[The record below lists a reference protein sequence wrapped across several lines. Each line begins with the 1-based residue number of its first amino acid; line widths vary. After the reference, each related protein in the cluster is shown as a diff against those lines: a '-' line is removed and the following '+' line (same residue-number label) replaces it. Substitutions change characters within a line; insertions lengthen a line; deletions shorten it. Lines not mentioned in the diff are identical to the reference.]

1 MLQII
6 KKLQVL
12 LDKKQKRTM
21 AGLMVL
27 MIIGAFLQTA
37 GIGMLVQAVNVVI
50 DPQILEKSGLVR
62 AFYDFLGCGDFR
74 SFSVT
79 VMVLLV
85 VTFVVKNL
93 FLFVQQKL
101 TLAFVYTNQFATSER
116 MMRNYLRRGYEFYLN
131 ADTAVVQRSITSD
144 VNNMYALILAL
155 LQLMSDGVVSLFVVS
170 YCLMTNGVMTV
181 LLAVSLVVLMA
192 LIKGILK
199 PIMYKAGK
207 DNQEYYSGLFKWISQ
222 TVQGIKEVK
231 VIGKEQYFVE
241 EYRKCGSGYVNAV
254 QRYSLYNNIPKLLIE
269 TVCIAVMMGYMI
281 VLTLMGAASENM
293 LEVLST
299 LAAAA
304 FVLLPA
310 VNRINNQINSIAYF
324 EPFFMGV
331 TDNLQDEISDNHVNM
346 AFAADEEEKLP
357 LRHSIELR
365 DIVYAYPDT
374 DKLIFDHA
382 SLTIPIGTS
391 VGIVGTSGA
400 GKSTLVDILLGLLEV
415 KEGRICADGAEVKE
429 RYRNW
434 LKNIGYIPQMIFMLD
449 DTIRRNVA
457 FGVRDDKIDENRVW
471 EVLREAR
478 LDEFVR
484 SLPEGLDTGIGERGI
499 RLSGGQRQRIGIARA
514 LYYDPEVLI
523 LDEATSALDND
534 TEAAIMDSINR
545 LHGRKTLIIIAHRL
559 QTIEKCDLV
568 YRVENGKMVRERG
581 ESSVEERQSARSG
594 HGG

>member
-1 MLQII
+1 MAQILR
-6 KKLQVL
+6 KLNVL
-12 LDKKQKRTM
+12 LDKRQKRAM

-27 MIIGAFLQTA
+27 MVIGAFLQTA
-37 GIGMLVQAVNVVI
+37 GVGLLVQVVSVVI
-50 DPQILEKSGLVR
+50 DPEAVEKSALVR
-62 AFYDFLGCGDFR
+62 AFYDLLGCEDFR

-79 VMVLLV
+79 VMILLA
-85 VTFVVKNL
+85 VTFAVKNS
-93 FLFVQQKL
+93 FLFFQQKL
-101 TLAFVYTNQFATSER
+101 TFSFVYTNQFRTSER
-116 MMRNYLRRGYEFYLN
+116 MMRNFLRRGYEFYLS
-131 ADTAVVQRSITSD
+131 ADTAIVQRNITSD

-155 LQLMSDGVVSLFVVS
+155 LQLLSDGVVSIFVVG

-181 LLAVSLVVLMA
+181 LLAVSLMLLMVLV
-192 LIKGILK
+192 KKVLK
-199 PIMYKAGK
+199 PVMHKAGE
-207 DNQEYYSGLFKWISQ
+207 DNQNYYSSLFKWISQ

-231 VIGKEQYFVE
+231 IICKEQYFVE
-241 EYRKCGSGYVNAV
+241 EYRRCGRGYVNAV
-254 QRYSLYNNIPKLLIE
+254 QRYSLYNNVPKLLIE

-281 VLTLMGAASENM
+281 VLTVTGTSAENM

-331 TDNLQDEISDNHVNM
+331 SDNLQEEIEDGRVDMS
-346 AFAADEEEKLP
+346 FAAGEGEKLP
-357 LRHSIELR
+357 IKEKIELR
-365 DIVYAYPDT
+365 DIVYAYPNT

-382 SLTIPIGTS
+382 GLTIPIGSS

-400 GKSTLVDILLGLLEV
+400 GKSTLVDVLLGLLEV
-415 KEGRICADGAEVKE
+415 QGGGVYADGVDVKVH
-429 RYRNW
+429 YRDF

-457 FGVRDDKIDENRVW
+457 FGVHDDKIDEDRIW
-471 EVLREAR
+471 EVLREAQ

-484 SLPEGLDTGIGERGI
+484 KLPEGLDTGIGERGI

-568 YRVENGKMVRERG
+568 YRVEDGKAVVERG
-581 ESSVEERQSARSG
+581 G
-594 HGG
+594 YK

>member
-1 MLQII
+1 MLQIV
-6 KKLQVL
+6 KKLRVL

-37 GIGMLVQAVNVVI
+37 GVGMLVQAVNVVM
-50 DPQILEKSGLVR
+50 DPQVLEKGGIVKD
-62 AFYDFLGCGDFR
+62 FYDFLGYRDFK
-74 SFSVT
+74 SFSVM
-79 VMVLLV
+79 VMVFLV
-85 VTFVVKNL
+85 VTFAVKNL

-116 MMRNYLRRGYEFYLN
+116 MMRSYLRRGYEFYLN

-155 LQLMSDGVVSLFVVS
+155 LQLMSDGVMSLFVVG
-170 YCLMTNGVMTV
+170 YCLMTNGVLTM
-181 LLAVSLVVLMA
+181 LLAASLVLLMA
-192 LIKGILK
+192 LIKNILK

-207 DNQEYYSGLFKWISQ
+207 DNQDYYSGLFKWISQ

-231 VIGKEQYFVE
+231 VTGKEQYFVD
-241 EYRKCGSGYVNAV
+241 EYRKCGSGYVSAV

-281 VLTLMGAASENM
+281 VLTLLGTATENM

-331 TDNLQDEISDNHVNM
+331 SDNLQDEISDNKVDIS
-346 AFAADEEEKLP
+346 FATDEEKLP
-357 LRHSIELR
+357 LRRAIELK
-365 DIVYAYPDT
+365 DIVYAYPNT

-400 GKSTLVDILLGLLEV
+400 GKSTIVDILLGLLEV
-415 KEGRICADGAEVKE
+415 QEGSICADGAEVKS

-457 FGVRDDKIDENRVW
+457 FGVHDENIDEERVW
-471 EVLREAR
+471 EVLREAQ

-484 SLPEGLDTGIGERGI
+484 ELPEGLDTGIGERGI

-545 LHGRKTLIIIAHRL
+545 LHGRKTLVIIAHRL

-568 YRVENGKMVRERG
+568 YRVENGQAIAQRL
-581 ESSVEERQSARSG
+581 
-594 HGG
+594 

>member
-6 KKLQVL
+6 KKLKIL

-21 AGLMVL
+21 AGLVVM

-37 GIGMLVQAVNVVI
+37 GVGMLVQAVNVVI
-50 DPQILEKSGLVR
+50 DPQVLEKSSLARG
-62 AFYDFLGCGDFR
+62 FYDFLGCRDFK

-79 VMVLLV
+79 VMSLLV
-85 VTFVVKNL
+85 VTFAVKNI
-93 FLFVQQKL
+93 FLYVQQKL
-101 TLAFVYTNQFATSER
+101 TFAFVYTNQFSTSER

-131 ADTAVVQRSITSD
+131 ADTAVVQRNITSD

-155 LQLMSDGVVSLFVVS
+155 LQLLSDGVMSLFVIS

-181 LLAVSLVVLMA
+181 LLAASLLVLML
-192 LIKGILK
+192 LIKRVLK
-199 PIMYKAGK
+199 PVMYKAGK
-207 DNQEYYSGLFKWISQ
+207 DNQDYYSGLFKWISQ
-222 TVQGIKEVK
+222 TVQGVKEVK
-231 VIGKEQYFVE
+231 ITCKEQYFVDA
-241 EYRKCGSGYVNAV
+241 YRKCGRGYVNAV

-269 TVCIAVMMGYMI
+269 TVCIGVMMGYMI
-281 VLTLMGAASENM
+281 VLTLMGTATENM

-310 VNRINNQINSIAYF
+310 VNRINNQINSVAYF

-331 TDNLQDEISDNHVNM
+331 SDNLQDEIRDSRVDM
-346 AFAADEEEKLP
+346 SFATDEEEKLP
-357 LRHSIELR
+357 LKRSIEMK
-365 DIVYAYPDT
+365 DIVYAYPNT
-374 DKLIFDHA
+374 DRLIFDHGE
-382 SLTIPIGTS
+382 LTIPIGSS

-400 GKSTLVDILLGLLEV
+400 GKSTIVDILLGLLEV
-415 KEGRICADGAEVKE
+415 KQGVILADGVDVRT

-449 DTIRRNVA
+449 DTVRRNVA
-457 FGVRDDKIDENRVW
+457 FGVHDEKIDEARVW
-471 EVLREAR
+471 EVLKEAQ

-534 TEAAIMDSINR
+534 TESAIMDSINR
-545 LHGRKTLIIIAHRL
+545 LQGRKTLIIIAHRL

-568 YRVENGKMVRERG
+568 YRVENGKAVLEKGRLPERNG
-581 ESSVEERQSARSG
+581 S
-594 HGG
+594 

>member
-1 MLQII
+1 MAQIL
-6 KKLQVL
+6 KKLNVL

-21 AGLMVL
+21 VGLMFMMV
-27 MIIGAFLQTA
+27 IGAFLQTA
-37 GIGMLVQAVNVVI
+37 GVGLLVQVVSVI
-50 DPQILEKSGLVR
+50 VDPQAVEKSGIVKG
-62 AFYDFLGCGDFR
+62 FYDFLGCKDFQ

-79 VMVLLV
+79 VMVLLI
-85 VTFVVKNL
+85 VTFAVKNL

-101 TLAFVYTNQFATSER
+101 TFAFVYTNQFRTSER

-131 ADTAVVQRSITSD
+131 ADTAVVQRNITSD

-155 LQLMSDGVVSLFVVS
+155 LQLLSDGVVSLFVVG
-170 YCLMTNGVMTV
+170 YCLMTNGLMTV
-181 LLAVSLVVLMA
+181 ILAVSLLALMTV
-192 LIKGILK
+192 IKKVLK

-207 DNQEYYSGLFKWISQ
+207 DNQDYYSSLFKWISQ

-231 VIGKEQYFVE
+231 ITCKEQHFVE
-241 EYRKCGSGYVNAV
+241 EYRKCGKGYVNAV
-254 QRYSLYNNIPKLLIE
+254 QRYSLYNNVPKLLIE
-269 TVCIAVMMGYMI
+269 TACIAVMMCYMI
-281 VLTLMGAASENM
+281 VLTVTGTSTENM

-331 TDNLQDEISDNHVNM
+331 SDNLQEEIEDNKVDM
-346 AFAADEEEKLP
+346 SFATDEEEKLP
-357 LRHSIELR
+357 LKHSIELK
-365 DIVYAYPDT
+365 DIVYAYPNT
-374 DKLIFDHA
+374 EKLIFDHA
-382 SLTIPIGTS
+382 ELTVPIGS
-391 VGIVGTSGA
+391 AVGIVGTSGA
-400 GKSTLVDILLGLLEV
+400 GKSTIVDILLGLLEV
-415 KEGRICADGAEVKE
+415 KKGVIYADGVDVKNH
-429 RYRNW
+429 YRKW

-449 DTIRRNVA
+449 DNIRRNVA
-457 FGVRDDKIDENRVW
+457 FGVADDKIDEDRVW
-471 EVLREAR
+471 AVLKEAQ

-514 LYYDPEVLI
+514 LYHDPEVLI

-545 LHGRKTLIIIAHRL
+545 LHGKKTLIIIAHRL

-568 YRVENGKMVRERG
+568 YRVENGKATLERG
-581 ESSVEERQSARSG
+581 ELS
-594 HGG
+594 